1 MPARPSSPCQATG
14 AITLASSFFG
24 ALTRVETGKARIWS
38 GRCCSAGGS
47 RAESRVRTPAPSPRA
62 NSSSISAGRRDA
74 RGRTIRRSRAELAR
88 ADRFMSD
95 SKDGRASSRPAPAA
109 RMGPVTWLAAARPAI
124 ACFPDNVRYGPES
137 YANSPAIGDGLR
149 EAMRLVHLV
158 MTVGPASSSAA
169 TRLQVAPVS
178 MVPCILS
185 YTPPTKDERTRRSLV
200 VRTAESRRSIRPVLD
215 LLPRLLCGRRQSVHV
230 LQK

>member
-158 MTVGPASSSAA
+158 MTVALAAAPHTFASGAGQHGALHPFLHSAHQGRA
-169 TRLQVAPVS
+169 YPEVTRGS
-178 MVPCILS
+178 HGRIW
-185 YTPPTKDERTRRSLV
+185 
-200 VRTAESRRSIRPVLD
+200 RSIRPVLD